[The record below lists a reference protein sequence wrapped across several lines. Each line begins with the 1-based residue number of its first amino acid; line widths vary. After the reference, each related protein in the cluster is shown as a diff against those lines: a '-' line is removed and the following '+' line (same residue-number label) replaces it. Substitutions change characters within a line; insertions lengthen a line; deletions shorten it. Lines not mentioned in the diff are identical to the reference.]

1 MKTKYI
7 ILLGVVGVGGVVAYM
22 YMKNKQAQNALLGAL
37 PTTNQDDLITPS
49 GTTTSETTPTTQTF
63 PTADL
68 AIGLST
74 DGISLTQRTLDL
86 ENAQRIV
93 SDIGWLLPRANKGLG
108 QKYLTELNQKY
119 ADLEKLGFKYDPK
132 TYLLREG
139 KYVQGVSPLTK
150 KPATVWRYSNAVN
163 PLLDLINAKKLLSN
177 IEWEKANGYG
187 GGQKVKDYTAQIAK
201 LGYKLDAKNQ
211 LIKI

>member
-1 MKTKYI
+1 MKTKNI
-7 ILLGVVGVGGVVAYM
+7 ILLGVVGVGAVGAYM
-22 YMKNKQAQNALLGAL
+22 FMKRKQSQNAMLQQQAIDMANLQSVN
-37 PTTNQDDLITPS
+37 TTA
-49 GTTTSETTPTTQTF
+49 TTSV

-74 DGISLTQRTLDL
+74 DGISLTQKTLDL

-93 SDIGWLLPRANKGLG
+93 SDIGWLLPRANKGIG

-119 ADLEKLGFKYDPK
+119 ADLEKLGFRYDQK
-132 TYLLREG
+132 TYMLREG
-139 KYVQGVSPLTK
+139 KYVQGVFPFTQ
-150 KPATVWRYSNAVN
+150 KPATVWQYSNTIN